1 MSLLQMKAIESKGV
15 EDDLIG
21 RPALAYR
28 WKCHTETLKRREKQG
43 LLHPLQLSTRM
54 VRYRMSEVLA
64 IEHDAS
70 GDGSAAHLQ
79 QPASSNP
86 SPRGQSM
93 KKGKPRQKRSAAS
106 QPSPAADGV
115 KVDFTGLENS
125 TT

>member
-1 MSLLQMKAIESKGV
+1 MKAIKSKGV
-15 EDDLIG
+15 DDDLIG

-64 IEHDAS
+64 IEHD
-70 GDGSAAHLQ
+70 GSAAQVQ
-79 QPASSNP
+79 QPASSKR
-86 SPRGQSM
+86 SPGSQSM